1 MSKARSKKAKQDVV
15 PLSPHEDEMLSLIND
30 MNKEFKEEL
39 VTSLLQSTASD
50 IKRMSF
56 GSLGYDIVSGG
67 GAPLGRNVLIHG
79 AESSGKT
86 TISIMSLAQYQ
97 KSGDTRFALVM
108 DAEYAF
114 DKKYAKKLGVD
125 LSKVIFCQPDN
136 SEHGYKVLKYLLEKN
151 KIGWFLVDSIAAL
164 LPQSIIDS
172 ELDASNMG
180 VHAKEIGKIF
190 KSLNPL
196 ISKNEVV
203 PLWINQERD
212 SLGGYGG
219 GTTIPGGRAQRF
231 YAGIII
237 SVFRGS
243 KVNNADGSHHN
254 EGWIR
259 VTKNKTAPPYQEAK
273 YTMTHGKGICVATE
287 VLEYGVACGM
297 LYKYGHAHYYD
308 ETLENDAEKRKEHI
322 SLGASKAKSI
332 QFLKDNPEFMRALY
346 DDILATYLQDEDIE
360 MTVEELNGVPDV
372 EITPIEGDD
381 EFTEE

>member
-1 MSKARSKKAKQDVV
+1 MSRVKGKKDKDLKQD
-15 PLSPHEDEMLSLIND
+15 DEMSLLISD

-39 VTSLLQSTASD
+39 VTSLLHSTSSE
-50 IKRMSF
+50 IKRISF

-67 GAPLGRNVLIHG
+67 GIPLGRNVLIHG

-86 TISIMSLAQYQ
+86 TVSIMSLAKYQ
-97 KSGDTRFALVM
+97 KSGDNRFALVM

-136 SEHGYKVLKYLLEKN
+136 SEHGYKVLKYLLENN
-151 KIGWFLVDSIAAL
+151 KIGWFLVDSIASL

-180 VHAKEIGKIF
+180 VHAKEIGKMF

-231 YAGIII
+231 YSGIII

-243 KVNNADGSHHN
+243 KVANSDGTHTN

-273 YTMTHGKGICVATE
+273 YTMTHGKGICVSSE
-287 VLEYGVACGM
+287 VLSYGVACGI
-297 LYKYGHAHYYD
+297 LYKHGHSHYYD
-308 ETLENDAEKRKEHI
+308 NTLENDSEKRKEHTI
-322 SLGASKAKSI
+322 LGKSKAEAI
-332 QFLKDNPEFMRALY
+332 QFLKDNSEFRDALY
-346 DDILATYLQDEDIE
+346 SDILETYLQDEDIE
-360 MTVEELNGVPDV
+360 MSIEELNGVSDV
-372 EITPIEGDD
+372 EIAHIDGDD
-381 EFTEE
+381 EFSED

>member
-1 MSKARSKKAKQDVV
+1 MNKVKSKKQSKPD
-15 PLSPHEDEMLSLIND
+15 LSLEDDEMLSLIHE
-30 MNKEFKEEL
+30 MNKEFKQEL
-39 VTSLLQSTASD
+39 VTSLLHSTASD

-67 GAPLGRNVLIHG
+67 GIPLGRNVLIHG

-86 TISIMSLAQYQ
+86 TISIMSLAKYQ
-97 KSGDTRFALVM
+97 KSGDPRYALVM

-151 KIGWFLVDSIAAL
+151 KIGWFLVDSIASL

-219 GTTIPGGRAQRF
+219 GTTIPGGRAQKF

-237 SVFRGS
+237 SVFRGTKTANS
-243 KVNNADGSHHN
+243 DGTHIN

-273 YTMTHGKGICVATE
+273 YTMTHGKGICVASE
-287 VLEYGVACGM
+287 VLQYGLACGL
-297 LYKYGHAHYYD
+297 LYKSGHSHYYD
-308 ETLENDAEKRKEHI
+308 ESLENNPDNSKNHI
-322 SLGASKAKSI
+322 KLGKSKAESI
-332 QFLKDNPEFMRALY
+332 QFLKDNIEFTEALY
-346 DDILATYLQDEDIE
+346 QAILESYLADDDLE
-360 MTVEELNGVPDV
+360 MSIDELNGVPVID
-372 EITPIEGDD
+372 ITPIEGDE
-381 EFTEE
+381 EFEEA